1 MEADC
6 LDLRSKEGEEESE
19 GVSSILGQN
28 SEKLCPMLD
37 LECMSCGAMFSFG
50 PHLHREK
57 YLLEYDSCMNVC
69 VNGKEPEEPPGVNIC
84 KARVWMGKLQN
95 SSPHINIKSNT
106 VY

>member
-57 YLLEYDSCMNVC
+57 NSCWNVIATGMYVSMQGAGEAFWSKYL
-69 VNGKEPEEPPGVNIC
+69 
-84 KARVWMGKLQN
+84 
-95 SSPHINIKSNT
+95 
-106 VY
+106 